1 MTAAGGDALAAAVGR
16 HARPGGRAVALV
28 VAALLVAGVIWAA
41 VVEIDEVVTAAGE
54 VVPTAQVQV
63 VQHLEGGMVR
73 ALRVEEGEL
82 VERGTPLIELTL
94 PVMAMDRDELAAR
107 QAGLELT
114 ATRLEA
120 ERSGAPLVLPPVA
133 GSFPAL
139 AAAERATHASRRE
152 ERAARL
158 LELDARVRERELA
171 VAELLARRDAVHAE
185 RALAGRTLAMTSD
198 LVRDNLVSELEH
210 LQAQR
215 EVQRLDGELDT
226 LAKSIT
232 RSEAALV
239 AVREHRSAAL
249 ATERRSTVEGLREAR
264 LELARVDELL
274 RDASDQRDRAIV
286 RSPLAGTVK
295 AIRHHTIGAV
305 VRPGEPLME
314 IVPAAGG
321 LRIEAKLAAADRGA
335 VEVGQAAR
343 LKITAY
349 DFLRHGTLAATVT
362 GISADTLV
370 DADGLPYYELTL
382 KPERTSLDADGELP
396 LRAGMQSAVE
406 VMVERRTVLEALIRP
421 LRLIGAEALRERD

>member
-1 MTAAGGDALAAAVGR
+1 MTAASGDALAAAVGR
-16 HARPGGRAVALV
+16 HARPGGRVVALV

-73 ALRVEEGEL
+73 ALRVEEGEV

-107 QAGLELT
+107 QAGLQLT

-120 ERSGAPLVLPPVA
+120 ERSGEPLVLPPVA
-133 GSFPAL
+133 ASFPAL

-158 LELDARVRERELA
+158 MELDARVRERELA
-171 VAELLARRDAVHAE
+171 VAELLARRDGVRAE

-210 LQAQR
+210 LQSQR
-215 EVQRLDGELDT
+215 EVQRLDGELAT
-226 LAKSIT
+226 LEKSIN
-232 RSEAALV
+232 RSEAAL
-239 AVREHRSAAL
+239 AAAREHRSAAL
-249 ATERRSTVEGLREAR
+249 ATERRSTIEGLREAR

-370 DADGLPYYELTL
+370 DGDGLPYYELTL